1 MFRMVLFGV
10 PHLYLGTTDLSKVIT
25 GRSLALLVYLAVT
38 GKAQDRNI
46 LADLLWDN
54 IPEAQAKKN
63 LRYVLYDLRQAIGD
77 YLLVSR
83 QTIAFNRQGHY
94 WLDVEVFSAYLHA
107 EKPTTNVELYSE
119 VLDLHQGD
127 FLDGFYIQDAPIF
140 EEWLAAR
147 RRQLHTQVIH
157 GFHLLTQE
165 YLTQQKYEVGLQL
178 TQRLL
183 TLEPWNEEAHRQQM
197 RLLAYSGRRSAALAQ
212 YEACCRA
219 LVTEYSAEPLRETTQ
234 LYEEIK
240 AGRFATP
247 VEKMD
252 DSRLALG
259 HRTTSTPQPPA
270 SQPKSLVKHSVAPPP
285 PIIHVNWDAIP
296 VPPRL
301 FGRVQE
307 LARLE
312 QWICKEGC
320 RLISLTGLGGQ
331 GKSVLAAEIV
341 RRLVDLSEDEQRL
354 HVQGPAAK
362 PATTANDFDAIF
374 WCSLTGVSSFAQL
387 IAYWWRW
394 CGVLAGLTDLEWLE
408 QDTPLEE
415 QLAYLL
421 LYLRQQRCL
430 LVLDHV
436 EAVLQPELFTGAYS
450 HGWEPFP
457 ELLRRVAESEHQS
470 CLLLISRE
478 ELPEFTY
485 LMRNTSA
492 VRTLPLQGLPMADGV
507 AMLRSHGLAGDENLL
522 THLAQQY
529 AGLPVALTCVSA
541 MYQRIPIAQLS
552 TLLARDIPLFDELH
566 KLLGKQFARLSHLEQ
581 ELLLWLTIEQTAVSF
596 DQVWQIFISAGAK
609 GQMLDAYQS
618 LLRRSLLTV
627 EQMGYCIRLP
637 TLVLRYTTQY
647 LIDVIVAELMM
658 AWRSVTPAASVLPT
672 KAPMYELRSKQT
684 VPAWYHRE
692 ATAVDTRYA
701 ELSGDQQAPGLPF
714 GGEQRTLPVIEA
726 PAAVEQPTL
735 PFTLLRRYRL
745 NNPNATILSTEHQN
759 NCILFPIVAAL
770 HNEWGVRVTH
780 KRLVTLLDCLI
791 QNVEIDMT
799 IAEYN
804 LRQLLTCLEFTEP
817 CL

>member
-10 PHLYLGTTDLSKVIT
+10 PRLYLGTTELSKVVT

-38 GKAQDRNI
+38 GKAQDRNV

-54 IPEAQAKKN
+54 MPEAQAKKN

-77 YLLVSR
+77 YLIVSR
-83 QTIAFNRQGHY
+83 QTIAFNRQVPY
-94 WLDVEVFSAYLHA
+94 WLDVEVFSSYLHT
-107 EKPTTNVELYSE
+107 EKPTTNVDLYQE

-140 EEWLAAR
+140 EEWLTGR
-147 RRQLHTQVIH
+147 RRQLHAQVIL

-165 YLTQQKYEVGLQL
+165 YLAQRKYESGLQL

-212 YEACCRA
+212 YEVCRRA
-219 LVTEYSAEPLRETTQ
+219 LATEYSVEPLAETIQ

-240 AGRFATP
+240 AGRFSKFA
-247 VEKMD
+247 EKPRD
-252 DSRLALG
+252 PRLAFGPIPMSAPLAQAQSAAK
-259 HRTTSTPQPPA
+259 RTTE
-270 SQPKSLVKHSVAPPP
+270 PPP
-285 PIIHVNWDAIP
+285 TIQVNWDAIP

-301 FGRVQE
+301 FGRAEE

-312 QWICKEGC
+312 QWICHEGC

-331 GKSVLAAEIV
+331 GKSALAAEVV
-341 RRLVDLSEDEQRL
+341 RHLADLSEDKRMAIQ
-354 HVQGPAAK
+354 VTAAK
-362 PATTANDFDAIF
+362 PTPTSANFDSVF
-374 WCSLTGVSSFAQL
+374 WCSLAGVSSFAQL

-394 CGVLAGLTDLEWLE
+394 CGVAAGLTELEWLE
-408 QDTPLEE
+408 KDTPLEE

-436 EAVLQPELFTGAYS
+436 ESVLQPEFFTGAYRP
-450 HGWEPFP
+450 GWEPIS

-470 CLLLISRE
+470 CLLLISRD

-492 VRTLPLQGLPMADGV
+492 ARTLSLQGLTMADSV
-507 AMLRSHGLAGDENLL
+507 AMLRNQGLSGDESLL
-522 THLAQQY
+522 AELAQQY
-529 AGLPVALTCVSA
+529 AGLPAALTCVSA
-541 MYQRIPIAQLS
+541 IYQRIPAAQLS
-552 TLLARDIPLFDELH
+552 TLLVRDIPLFDELH
-566 KLLGKQFARLSHLEQ
+566 KLLSKQFARLSSIEQ
-581 ELLLWLTIEQTAVSF
+581 EMLLWLTIEQTAVSF
-596 DQVWQIFISAGAK
+596 EQVWQMFINAGAK
-609 GQMLDAYQS
+609 GQILDAYQS
-618 LLRRSLLTV
+618 LLRRSLLHV
-627 EQMGYCIRLP
+627 EQMGYCVRLP

-647 LIDVIVAELMM
+647 VIDTVVSELMM
-658 AWRSVTPAASVLPT
+658 AWRRMTYAATVLPT
-672 KAPMYELRSKQT
+672 NAPRYDRKSNQT
-684 VPAWYHRE
+684 MPTRYQID
-692 ATAVDTRYA
+692 TALDTRYSD
-701 ELSGDQQAPGLPF
+701 LGDDHHALGVAF
-714 GGEQRTLPVIEA
+714 VRTEPKTTPEIESPEA
-726 PAAVEQPTL
+726 LEEATL

-745 NNPNATILSTEHQN
+745 SNPNATLMTIERQN
-759 NCILFPIVAAL
+759 NCILFPVIAAL
-770 HNEWGVRVTH
+770 HTEWGVRVTR
-780 KRLVTLLDCLI
+780 KRLDTLLEYLI
-791 QNVEIDMT
+791 QDFERDMT

-804 LRQLLTCLEFTEP
+804 LRQLLTCLEFSEQ

>member
-1 MFRMVLFGV
+1 MFRMALFGV
-10 PHLYLGTTDLSKVIT
+10 PHLSLGTTDLTKVVT

-94 WLDVEVFSAYLHA
+94 WLDVEIFSAYLHT

-127 FLDGFYIQDAPIF
+127 FMDGFYIYDAPIF

-147 RRQLHTQVIH
+147 RQQLHTQVIH

-165 YLTQQKYEVGLQL
+165 YLTQHNYEVGLQL

-183 TLEPWNEEAHRQQM
+183 ALEPWNEEAHRQQM

-219 LVTEYSAEPLRETTQ
+219 LATEYGAEPLSETTQ

-240 AGRFATP
+240 AGRFATRL
-247 VEKMD
+247 EKPGQPQ
-252 DSRLALG
+252 LALAF
-259 HRTTSTPQPPA
+259 RAASTPQSPLA
-270 SQPKSLVKHSVAPPP
+270 QPQPLVKRLVESPP
-285 PIIHVNWDAIP
+285 IHVNWDAIP

-301 FGRVQE
+301 FGRTQE

-312 QWICKEGC
+312 QWICHDGC

-331 GKSVLAAEIV
+331 GKSVLTAEMV
-341 RRLVDLSEDEQRL
+341 RRLADLSEDEHRMRAQA
-354 HVQGPAAK
+354 PTAK
-362 PATTANDFDAIF
+362 PASTANGFDAIF
-374 WCSLTGVSSFAQL
+374 WCSLTGIPSFAHL

-394 CGVLAGLTDLEWLE
+394 CGVLAGLTDIEWLA

-415 QLAYLL
+415 QLAYLF

-436 EAVLQPELFTGAYS
+436 EAVLQPELFTGAYRP
-450 HGWEPFP
+450 GWEPFP
-457 ELLRRVAESEHQS
+457 ELLRRAAESEHQS
-470 CLLLISRE
+470 CLLLVGRE

-492 VRTLPLQGLPMADGV
+492 VRTLSLQGLTMADSV

-522 THLAQQY
+522 ADLAQQY

-541 MYQRIPIAQLS
+541 MYQCLPTTQLS
-552 TLLARDIPLFDELH
+552 ALLARDLPLFDELH
-566 KLLGKQFARLSHLEQ
+566 KLLAKQFARLSHLEQ
-581 ELLLWLTIEQTAVSF
+581 ELLLWLTIAQTAVSF
-596 DQVWQIFISAGAK
+596 DQVWQTFINASAK

-618 LLRRSLLTV
+618 LLRRSLLIV
-627 EQMGYCIRLP
+627 EQMGCSIRLP

-647 LIDVIVAELMM
+647 LIDVVVAELMM
-658 AWRSVTPAASVLPT
+658 AWRSLPHT
-672 KAPMYELRSKQT
+672 SGTAPSKAPPYEREPKQT
-684 VPAWYHRE
+684 IPATRYHRKV
-692 ATAVDTRYA
+692 AALDTRYTDS
-701 ELSGDQQAPGLPF
+701 SGDQQALRLPF
-714 GGEQRTLPVIEA
+714 VHVEQRAMQVVAAPEA
-726 PAAVEQPTL
+726 IEQPVL

-745 NNPNATILSTEHQN
+745 NNPTATLMRTEHQN
-759 NCILFPIVAAL
+759 NCILFPVVAAL
-770 HNEWGVRVTH
+770 HSEWGVRVTR
-780 KRLVTLLDCLI
+780 KRLSILLEYLI
-791 QNVEIDMT
+791 QDFEIDMT